1 MRRDNN
7 LYPSFSFEYLFK
19 KEKKNSIDF
28 SSSKKI
34 LMNSQMFKN
43 YIQNYIPATQRI
55 PSINPSSSFY
65 PIFKKKAGNLFS
77 LNNTI
82 FNNTNEKTTLNST
95 LKHSLSNPNYFNR
108 KNKTNKFSKLKLNK
122 IKVFNLD
129 FPSLMSPLKLQ
140 NMEPLKLSQKKIV
153 IL

>member
-55 PSINPSSSFY
+55 PSITPSSSFY
-65 PIFKKKAGNLFS
+65 PIFKKKLV
-77 LNNTI
+77 I
-82 FNNTNEKTTLNST
+82 
-95 LKHSLSNPNYFNR
+95 YFH
-108 KNKTNKFSKLKLNK
+108 
-122 IKVFNLD
+122 
-129 FPSLMSPLKLQ
+129 
-140 NMEPLKLSQKKIV
+140 
-153 IL
+153 